1 MQRTRYDARWAPY
14 VWATLI
20 TAGFAAAITVGLKWA
35 MRGYGRTV
43 VFAFVLNWM
52 LIGWAIGLSQFL
64 ESRKGAWDGISVRL
78 PASWYALRPFEKSGH
93 FYTWLG
99 VGWYRRLLRTV
110 LWSVKPAR
118 LKSEPDGRQVLLQAT
133 RDPEAGHLAIFV
145 VISGITT
152 WALVRRWWDG
162 SAWLM
167 LFNILHN
174 AYPVMS
180 LRQIRARLER
190 RAERAGVSVVSSM

>member
-1 MQRTRYDARWAPY
+1 MSGRSRHDARWAPF

-20 TAGFAAAITVGLKWA
+20 TAGFVVGITVGLKWA

-43 VFAFVLNWM
+43 IFTFALNWM
-52 LIGWAIGLSQFL
+52 LIGWAIGLSQLL
-64 ESRKGAWDGISVRL
+64 ESRRGAWDGIAVRL
-78 PASWYALRPFEKSGH
+78 PASWYELRPFEKSGRS
-93 FYTWLG
+93 YTWLG
-99 VGWYRRLLRTV
+99 VGWYRRLFRPV

-118 LKSEPDGRQVLLQAT
+118 LRSERDGRQILLRAT
-133 RDPEAGHLAIFV
+133 RDPEAGHLVIFV
-145 VISGITT
+145 VILGITI

-162 SAWLM
+162 AAWLM

-174 AYPVMS
+174 AYPVLS

-190 RAERAGVSVVSSM
+190 RGAGASKLSL

>member
-1 MQRTRYDARWAPY
+1 M
-14 VWATLI
+14 LI
-20 TAGFAAAITVGLKWA
+20 TAGFAAGVTVGLKWA

-52 LIGWAIGLSQFL
+52 LIGWAIGLSQVL
-64 ESRKGAWDGISVRL
+64 ESRRGAWDGIAVRL
-78 PASWYALRPFEKSGH
+78 PASWYALRPFEKSGRA
-93 FYTWLG
+93 YMWLG
-99 VGWYRRLLRTV
+99 VGWYRRLLRPV

-118 LKSEPDGRQVLLQAT
+118 LRSERDGRQILLRVT
-133 RDPEAGHLAIFV
+133 RDPEAGHLVIFV
-145 VISGITT
+145 VISGVTT
-152 WALVRRWWDG
+152 WALVHRWWAG
-162 SAWLM
+162 ASWLM

-190 RAERAGVSVVSSM
+190 GNPGISGVSSP